1 MQEYSVKVTLPDGQ
15 VMAVTASESD
25 TLEAVADRFKDYYED
40 DIILGIVNGRLRELN
55 KKIKSDC
62 ELSFVTTADRDGRRT
77 YRRSV
82 VLLLQRA
89 IYDVYGSMT
98 QLHVM
103 HSLGEGY
110 YCQLEKAVECAD
122 SQQEKY
128 NEDTDLQGSRENSE
142 KSVTEHDIDRIVC
155 SMYSFVEKDL
165 PITKHSAK
173 TQYAEQLFKEKGLH
187 DKERLLHYRRSSRVN
202 LYELDG
208 VVDYFYGFMAPS
220 TGMLK
225 YFDIVPYENGFVLLF
240 PGANSRSVEPL
251 VTSNKLFH
259 TLDDSREWSKMLG
272 IGTIG
277 SLNDAIAAGRGQ
289 EIMLLQ
295 EALMEQKIGN
305 LAAQIASDDKKKFV
319 MIAGPSSSGKT
330 SFANRLSIQ
339 LIAKGR
345 KPHPL
350 SLDDYYVDRELCPKH
365 LDGSF
370 DFECLESIDVKL
382 FNEDMNRLLK
392 GEAVDMPSFNFKTGK
407 REYRGR
413 KLVLGPDDILVIE
426 GIHGLN
432 DRLSQLIPPEHKFK
446 IYISAL
452 TQLNIDEHN
461 PLSTTDERLIRRI
474 VRDARTRGT
483 NAMETIA
490 MWPSV
495 RKGERE
501 NIFPFQEQADVM
513 FNSALVYELA
523 VLKVYAE
530 PLLFGIERDC
540 PEYLEAKR
548 LLKLLDYFLPMP
560 ADGIPNNSLLR
571 EFVGGSCFNV

>member
-110 YCQLEKAVECAD
+110 YCQLEK
-122 SQQEKY
+122 
-128 NEDTDLQGSRENSE
+128 
-142 KSVTEHDIDRIVC
+142 SVTEHDIDRIVC

-173 TQYAEQLFKEKGLH
+173 TQYAEQLFKEKGQH

-225 YFDIVPYENGFVLLF
+225 YFDIVPYESGFVLLF

-350 SLDDYYVDRELCPKH
+350 SLDDYYVDREFCPKNP
-365 LDGSF
+365 DGSF
-370 DFECLESIDVKL
+370 DFECLESIDIKL

-413 KLVLGPDDILVIE
+413 KLTLGADDILVIE

-501 NIFPFQEQADVM
+501 NIFPFQEKADVM

>member
-187 DKERLLHYRRSSRVN
+187 DKERLLHYRRSSKVN

-365 LDGSF
+365 PDGSF

>member
-155 SMYSFVEKDL
+155 SMCSFVEKDL

-173 TQYAEQLFKEKGLH
+173 TQYAEQLFKEKGQH

-225 YFDIVPYENGFVLLF
+225 YFDIVPYESGFVLLF

-350 SLDDYYVDRELCPKH
+350 SLDDYYVDREFCPKNP
-365 LDGSF
+365 DGSF

-495 RKGERE
+495 RKGESE

>member
-110 YCQLEKAVECAD
+110 YCQLEK
-122 SQQEKY
+122 
-128 NEDTDLQGSRENSE
+128 
-142 KSVTEHDIDRIVC
+142 SVTEHDIDRIVC

-187 DKERLLHYRRSSRVN
+187 DKERLLHYRRSSKVN

-225 YFDIVPYENGFVLLF
+225 YFDIVPYESGFVLLF

-259 TLDDSREWSKMLG
+259 TLDDSREWSKMIG

-350 SLDDYYVDRELCPKH
+350 SLDDYYVDREFCPKNP
-365 LDGSF
+365 DGSF

-413 KLVLGPDDILVIE
+413 KLTLGADDILVIE

>member
-110 YCQLEKAVECAD
+110 YCQLEK
-122 SQQEKY
+122 
-128 NEDTDLQGSRENSE
+128 
-142 KSVTEHDIDRIVC
+142 SVTEHDIDRIVC

-173 TQYAEQLFKEKGLH
+173 TQYAEQLFKEKGQH

-225 YFDIVPYENGFVLLF
+225 YFDIVPYESGFVLLF

-350 SLDDYYVDRELCPKH
+350 SLDDYYVDREFCPKNP
-365 LDGSF
+365 DGSF
-370 DFECLESIDVKL
+370 DFECLESIDIKL

-413 KLVLGPDDILVIE
+413 KLTLGADDILVIE

-501 NIFPFQEQADVM
+501 NIFPFHEQADVM

>member
-110 YCQLEKAVECAD
+110 YCQLEK
-122 SQQEKY
+122 
-128 NEDTDLQGSRENSE
+128 
-142 KSVTEHDIDRIVC
+142 SVTEHDIDRIVC

-225 YFDIVPYENGFVLLF
+225 YFDIVPYESGFVLLF

-365 LDGSF
+365 PDGSF

>member
-128 NEDTDLQGSRENSE
+128 NEDTDQGSRENSE

-165 PITKHSAK
+165 PITKHSEK

-225 YFDIVPYENGFVLLF
+225 YFDIVPYESGFVLLF

-365 LDGSF
+365 QDGSF

>member
-128 NEDTDLQGSRENSE
+128 NEDTDQGSRENSE

-173 TQYAEQLFKEKGLH
+173 TQYAEQLFKEKGQH

-305 LAAQIASDDKKKFV
+305 LAAQIALDDKKKFV

-350 SLDDYYVDRELCPKH
+350 SLDDYYVDREFCPKNP
-365 LDGSF
+365 DGSF
-370 DFECLESIDVKL
+370 DFECLESIDIKL

-432 DRLSQLIPPEHKFK
+432 DRLSQLIPSEHKFK

-548 LLKLLDYFLPMP
+548 LLKLLDYFLPMS

>member
-122 SQQEKY
+122 SQQEKHSSD
-128 NEDTDLQGSRENSE
+128 NQGSSENSVQ
-142 KSVTEHDIDRIVC
+142 SVTGHDIDRIVC

-225 YFDIVPYENGFVLLF
+225 YFDIVPYESGFVLLF

-350 SLDDYYVDRELCPKH
+350 SLDDYYVDREFCPKNP
-365 LDGSF
+365 DGSF
-370 DFECLESIDVKL
+370 DFECLESIDIKL

-413 KLVLGPDDILVIE
+413 KLTLGADDILVIE

>member
-128 NEDTDLQGSRENSE
+128 NEDTDQGSRENSE

-155 SMYSFVEKDL
+155 SMYTFVEKDL
-165 PITKHSAK
+165 TITKHSAK

-225 YFDIVPYENGFVLLF
+225 YFDIVPYESGFVLLF

-365 LDGSF
+365 PDGSF

-413 KLVLGPDDILVIE
+413 KLTLGADDILVIE

-530 PLLFGIERDC
+530 PLLFGIEREC

>member
-1 MQEYSVKVTLPDGQ
+1 MQEYSVKVTLPGGQ

-110 YCQLEKAVECAD
+110 YCQLEK
-122 SQQEKY
+122 
-128 NEDTDLQGSRENSE
+128 
-142 KSVTEHDIDRIVC
+142 SVTEHDIDRIVC

-225 YFDIVPYENGFVLLF
+225 YFDIVPYESGFVLLF

-350 SLDDYYVDRELCPKH
+350 SLDDYYVDREFCPKNP
-365 LDGSF
+365 DGSF
-370 DFECLESIDVKL
+370 DFECLESIDIKL

-413 KLVLGPDDILVIE
+413 KLTLGADDILVIE